1 MSKKRDRKEYNH
13 QRYLKN
19 KEKILERH
27 KQWREDNPNYAKQHY
42 EENKEEILEKAKQRY
57 EENKEEIL
65 EKAKQRYQDNKEQK
79 TMYNKQYYQTPIGMA
94 HCKVNNYSRLDKKHN
109 RGECT
114 ITPEWMIDNIF
125 NGHCIYCGKSDWAEL
140 GCDRIDNSKPHTPDN
155 VVPCCGE
162 CNTKRG
168 NKSYEEF
175 LKEMRANSSP
185 S

>member
-1 MSKKRDRKEYNH
+1 MH
-13 QRYLKN
+13 
-19 KEKILERH
+19 KEK
-27 KQWREDNPNYAKQHY
+27 
-42 EENKEEILEKAKQRY
+42 
-57 EENKEEIL
+57 IL

-94 HCKVNNYSRLDKKHN
+94 NCKVNNYSRLDKKHN

-125 NGHCIYCGKSDWAEL
+125 NGRCIYCGETDWRKL

-155 VVPCCGE
+155 VVCSCE
-162 CNTKRG
+162 KCNTKRG
-168 NKSYEEF
+168 NKSYEKF
-175 LKEMRANSSP
+175 LKEIWANSSP